1 MGANLVPVPVQV
13 PFNLFVNK
21 PSFKHLDMKYN
32 HQFKL
37 QKYHTLRFFFQ
48 SFAATDVI
56 SHALELQTEL
66 GQKVQ
71 EILLRGEAIP
81 EELAAKLIEEKIN
94 SPEVAHH
101 GNLFAVLHPI

>member
-1 MGANLVPVPVQV
+1 M
-13 PFNLFVNK
+13 
-21 PSFKHLDMKYN
+21 DTKYD

-37 QKYHTLRFFFQ
+37 QKYHTLRFFQ
-48 SFAATDVI
+48 YFAATDVI